1 MPTAGCIESSMTG
14 KKMAGGKKGE
24 IRGEDQIKN
33 LGILALKNVQGENSQ
48 NSQVSSNEEVVDDG
62 PEKHMKKPKI
72 RRWKLQ
78 VRNHSGKEANKSV
91 PITKKKPM
99 EEARMTSPNTKK

>member
-1 MPTAGCIESSMTG
+1 MHRESCD
-14 KKMAGGKKGE
+14 KKENGGMKKGGGG
-24 IRGEDQIKN
+24 IRREDQIKN
-33 LGILALKNVQGENSQ
+33 LGILALKNVQEENSQ
-48 NSQVSSNEEVVDDG
+48 NSQVSSDEEVVDDG

-78 VRNHSGKEANKSV
+78 ARNHSGKKAGKSV

-99 EEARMTSPNTKK
+99 EETRMTSPITKK